1 VSDTITWDSRSGTEN
16 KIPKLEIHTTTHN
29 AHKYSDAKTTTEWP
43 TGHRARDIIVFGQSA
58 KTRKTKCCTINGIR
72 FATISHFKFRF
83 LAIFDQ
89 QNSHK
94 RAHVPDG
101 LLGNS
106 FLGLVSY
113 FWDWDWFCKWNRN
126 RNRGQ
131 QSPGKL
137 LSGVLSRR
145 KNNSMPV
152 CTEIQIQH
160 TKIQYTNKLVDTDT
174 GS

>member
-83 LAIFDQ
+83 SAIFDQ
-89 QNSHK
+89 QTHTNVHTC
-94 RAHVPDG
+94 RMDCLATVFG
-101 LLGNS
+101 FGFVLLG
-106 FLGLVSY
+106 LGLVLQMESES
-113 FWDWDWFCKWNRN
+113 K
-126 RNRGQ
+126 
-131 QSPGKL
+131 
-137 LSGVLSRR
+137 SRATIPR
-145 KNNSMPV
+145 
-152 CTEIQIQH
+152 QIA
-160 TKIQYTNKLVDTDT
+160 LWRAV
-174 GS
+174 